1 MNQEDLNRILKS
13 RIFLHKDGQLWATHI
28 VLGYTPISFSF
39 QSPTKD
45 PQLVQ
50 INVAT
55 LGFLASPSL
64 PPLPPPPGKG
74 THNVALIDHQVAK
87 ILQAEKEVIPL
98 EEEREETTLE
108 LVSTIPKED
117 FNVFNWL
124 ELAESST
131 TSSRP

>member
-1 MNQEDLNRILKS
+1 MLL
-13 RIFLHKDGQLWATHI
+13 L
-28 VLGYTPISFSF
+28 
-39 QSPTKD
+39 
-45 PQLVQ
+45 
-50 INVAT
+50 
-55 LGFLASPSL
+55 LGFLL
-64 PPLPPPPGKG
+64 VPPPPPPPPPEKG
-74 THNVALIDHQVAK
+74 THNVALTDHQVAK

>member
-1 MNQEDLNRILKS
+1 MNREDLNRILKS
-13 RIFLHKDGQLWATHI
+13 RIFLHKDGQLWAAHI

-45 PQLVQ
+45 RQLVQ

-55 LGFLASPSL
+55 LGFLASPS
-64 PPLPPPPGKG
+64 PPPPPPPKKG

-108 LVSTIPKED
+108 LVSTLPKED
-117 FNVFNWL
+117 FNVFN
-124 ELAESST
+124 
-131 TSSRP
+131 

>member
-1 MNQEDLNRILKS
+1 MNREDLNRILKS
-13 RIFLHKDGQLWATHI
+13 RIFLHKDGQLWAAHI

-55 LGFLASPSL
+55 LGFLASPSP

-74 THNVALIDHQVAK
+74 THNVALTDHQVAK
-87 ILQAEKEVIPL
+87 ILQVEKEVIPL
-98 EEEREETTLE
+98 EEEQEETTLE
-108 LVSTIPKED
+108 LVSTLPKED
-117 FNVFNWL
+117 FNVFN
-124 ELAESST
+124 
-131 TSSRP
+131 